1 MKLLLDQNISRRI
14 LKELESHYPG
24 STQVALIDLE
34 EADDAAIFQYAQKHN
49 YAIVTKD
56 GDFLE
61 LSLIHP
67 DPPRIVWLKCGNQNN
82 HHILSLLVKNHSTI
96 QALDSDPDITCLE
109 IY

>member
-14 LKELESHYPG
+14 LKELELHYPG

-34 EADDAAIFQYAQKHN
+34 AADDISIFKYAQEHN

-56 GDFLE
+56 SDFLE
-61 LSLIHP
+61 LSLVHP
-67 DPPRIVWLKCGNQNN
+67 SAPKIIWLKCGNQNN
-82 HHILSLLVKNHSTI
+82 NYISSLLVKNRATI
-96 QALDSDPDITCLE
+96 QALDSEAEITCME